1 MSNIKFNELGLAQN
15 IIDQIEKK
23 NFLNPTE
30 IQQKAIPAIL
40 NGDQDILAIA
50 STGTGKT
57 AAFGLPIIDRIDKN
71 QKSITAIILT
81 PTRELAIQVAGELDS
96 YKSERNIHIAAI
108 YGGQSI
114 TKQNKILAKGL
125 DIIVGTPGRII
136 DNIKRGAIKLHDVKY
151 LVLDEADEMLNMGF
165 IEDIEFILKSSNKD
179 KRIFLFSATLPH
191 RIKNLSKKYMNDQ
204 LFIEVKK
211 KDNQKLLIEQSY
223 FILKQQEKFDQLKK
237 IADIYD
243 NFYAI
248 IFCRTKRDVDD
259 LVQKLQNHNYKAEG
273 VHGDFSQNIREKT
286 INKFRGKKI
295 QILVATDVAARGIDI
310 ESLNYVINFSL
321 PDDLETYIHRIGRTG
336 RAGKTGKAISFLSF
350 REKRRIH
357 QIERMTKSIL
367 KKENFISDKE
377 YKFLKEK
384 KFLQNLENKILA
396 ENFSK
401 ESEEV
406 AKNLLKKYDSWKV
419 VASLI

>member
-1 MSNIKFNELGLAQN
+1 
-15 IIDQIEKK
+15 
-23 NFLNPTE
+23 
-30 IQQKAIPAIL
+30 
-40 NGDQDILAIA
+40 
-50 STGTGKT
+50 
-57 AAFGLPIIDRIDKN
+57 
-71 QKSITAIILT
+71 
-81 PTRELAIQVAGELDS
+81 
-96 YKSERNIHIAAI
+96 
-108 YGGQSI
+108 
-114 TKQNKILAKGL
+114 
-125 DIIVGTPGRII
+125 
-136 DNIKRGAIKLHDVKY
+136 
-151 LVLDEADEMLNMGF
+151 
-165 IEDIEFILKSSNKD
+165 
-179 KRIFLFSATLPH
+179 
-191 RIKNLSKKYMNDQ
+191 MNDQ